1 MRSYKIGCILTGL
14 GVAINTTY
22 KVFNVDKL
30 YHDITQNE
38 VVFNHG
44 QARIRDQTSTIIL
57 AFSRSRITLYFH
69 FMCFNHVALVW
80 ENTVCF
86 ESSKA
91 YVTFHKSQAFVLMQ
105 FEHCFTLA
113 HICEISRI
121 RDQTGRIILA
131 FSRSRIMLY
140 FYFMCLIHVALVG
153 EKTVCFK
160 SS

>member
-57 AFSRSRITLYFH
+57 AFSRSRITLYFR
-69 FMCFNHVALVW
+69 FMCFIHLALEG
-80 ENTVCF
+80 ENTIFF

-91 YVTFHKSQAFVLMQ
+91 YVTFHKPQAFVLMK
-105 FEHCFTLA
+105 FELCFTLA
-113 HICEISRI
+113 YKCAAIFIAMQAKFVTFECDNYEP
-121 RDQTGRIILA
+121 Q
-131 FSRSRIMLY
+131 
-140 FYFMCLIHVALVG
+140 
-153 EKTVCFK
+153 
-160 SS
+160 

>member
-1 MRSYKIGCILTGL
+1 MAFIQDWVPSMKALHTGLDFFINDYRIGCILTGL

-57 AFSRSRITLYFH
+57 AFSRSRITLYFR
-69 FMCFNHVALVW
+69 FMCFIHLALEG
-80 ENTVCF
+80 ENTIFF

-91 YVTFHKSQAFVLMQ
+91 
-105 FEHCFTLA
+105 
-113 HICEISRI
+113 
-121 RDQTGRIILA
+121 
-131 FSRSRIMLY
+131 
-140 FYFMCLIHVALVG
+140 
-153 EKTVCFK
+153 
-160 SS
+160 